1 MCRALRRAGR
11 GVLKGGGR
19 RHEFKLQHC
28 ALKQPFVYRV
38 KIILCILLGREE
50 VVTCA
55 LQNGK
60 GGYGERGGPR
70 GVWEGGGEQAAAR
83 PWRAGRR
90 RQRGSEGGP
99 GTAARLGGRPG
110 YGSAARWEARTETA
124 ARLGGRHGGWAAAR
138 LGGRH
143 GGGSAARREAR
154 RWQRGWVGGPETV
167 RFGERESGEVEEAVQ
182 CSHSKNHSPMKRTVA
197 KHKHQPV

>member
-1 MCRALRRAGR
+1 MA
-11 GVLKGGGR
+11 VDEER

-28 ALKQPFVYRV
+28 ALKQPFVYRA

-99 GTAARLGGRPG
+99 GTAARLGGRHARRRQR
-110 YGSAARWEARTETA
+110 GSEGGTA
-124 ARLGGRHGGWAAAR
+124 AGRQRGSEGGTEAAAR
-138 LGGRH
+138 LG
-143 GGGSAARREAR
+143 RREAR
-154 RWQRGWVGGPETV
+154 RWQRWETSPIAQCTYDVIPRSTMRVIFFISRVTKNLAWVAAHT
-167 RFGERESGEVEEAVQ
+167 FGRQKAPLFSIA
-182 CSHSKNHSPMKRTVA
+182 SL
-197 KHKHQPV
+197 